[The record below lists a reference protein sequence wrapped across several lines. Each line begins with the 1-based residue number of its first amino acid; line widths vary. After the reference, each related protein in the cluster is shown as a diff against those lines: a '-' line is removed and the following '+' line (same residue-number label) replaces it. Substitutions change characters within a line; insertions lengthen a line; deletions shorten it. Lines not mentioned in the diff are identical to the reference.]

1 MKLPMLCHAIKQ
13 ATATVDS
20 VWQCLL
26 LMMFPCIFPSHLLPL
41 ALHADHANYVA
52 HKHRRT
58 LRHMLRLYTYTY
70 TSICMYVRTHMD
82 TQCCHHLAVR
92 LSDAVR
98 QAGSR
103 GCKAGRQGGRE
114 ATRAKNP
121 TNASA
126 CTAKVKLN
134 GLAVHSSRPTHT
146 GQTHA
151 RTLLHFKPYCQRER
165 ERERECAR

>member
-58 LRHMLRLYTYTY
+58 LRHMLSLYTYT
-70 TSICMYVRTHMD
+70 
-82 TQCCHHLAVR
+82 
-92 LSDAVR
+92 
-98 QAGSR
+98 
-103 GCKAGRQGGRE
+103 
-114 ATRAKNP
+114 
-121 TNASA
+121 
-126 CTAKVKLN
+126 
-134 GLAVHSSRPTHT
+134 
-146 GQTHA
+146 
-151 RTLLHFKPYCQRER
+151 
-165 ERERECAR
+165 